1 VAAKNNPANADANP
15 ELTITIVRDFD
26 APAEL
31 VYDAWLDPQA
41 VGQWLFATPDGVMQ
55 RVEVDPIVG
64 GKFIVAEQR
73 GETLAE
79 HVGEYLELDRP
90 RKIVFSFVAGGGA
103 TATRVSVDIK
113 PTADG
118 SRVTLSHQIAPEWA
132 HYLGRAR
139 EGWATLL
146 DGLDT
151 VLAADRTV
159 VSRRELHAPRDLVFE
174 AFTDPKR
181 VVRWWGPNG
190 FTNTLHDFNLRSGE
204 ILKYTMHGPD
214 GTDYYNESQVV
225 EITPPARVV
234 LDHLRP
240 MHRFLMTQTYAD
252 REGKTLLTWRMR
264 FESAQEYD
272 RVREFVVPANEQNFD
287 RLAAEVGRMQA
298 EAANGAAA
306 TGEREITIT
315 RVFNAPR
322 ELVFDAFTKPEHV
335 AQWWGPTGFTLTTE
349 RMEVRP
355 GGVWKFVMHGP
366 DGTDYP
372 NKNTYEEVVRPERIV
387 FSHGGS
393 KPGEPSVE
401 FRAFVTFVEIGDKT
415 EVTMRS
421 VFSSGAH
428 RDQVI
433 RDYNAVEGGRQTF
446 ARLAAFIEGG

>member
-1 VAAKNNPANADANP
+1 VAAKINQPNADANP
-15 ELTITIVRDFD
+15 DLTITIVRDFD
-26 APAEL
+26 ARAEL

-64 GKFIVAEQR
+64 GKFIIAEQR

-90 RKIVFSFVAGGGA
+90 RKIVFSFIAGGGA
-103 TATRVSVDIK
+103 TATRVSVDIE

-118 SRVTLSHQIAPEWA
+118 SRLTLSHQIAPEWA

-159 VSRRELHAPRDLVFE
+159 VSRRDVHAPRELVFQ
-174 AFTDPKR
+174 ATADPQR
-181 VVRWWGPNG
+181 FARWWGPAG
-190 FTNTLHDFNLRSGE
+190 FTNTVHDFDLQPGGMLR
-204 ILKYTMHGPD
+204 YTMHGPD
-214 GTDYYNESQVV
+214 GANYEMERLVV
-225 EITPPARVV
+225 EVVAPARVV
-234 LDHLRP
+234 LDNP
-240 MHRFLMTQTYAD
+240 DPAHRFLMTQTFAD
-252 REGKTLLTWRMR
+252 RGEKTFVTWRMR
-264 FESAQEYD
+264 FDSAEEYG
-272 RVREFVVPANEQNFD
+272 RVRQFIEPANEQNFD

-298 EAANGAAA
+298 EAADGAAA
-306 TGEREITIT
+306 TGEREITVT

-335 AQWWGPTGFTLTTE
+335 AQWWGPSGFTLTTE

-372 NKNTYEEVVRPERIV
+372 NKNTYEEVVPPERLV
-387 FSHGGS
+387 FTHGGS
-393 KPGEPSVE
+393 KPGEPSVD
-401 FRAFVTFVEIGDKT
+401 FRAFISFVEIGGKT

-421 VFSSGAH
+421 VFRSGEH

-446 ARLAAFIEGG
+446 ARLAEFIEKG